1 METLAVRLRYGL
13 SAAPGNNSWTSLL
26 AEAYQTHS
34 ITALTNSVTVAS
46 SITNTT
52 PANSAAVALTNVI
65 PGDKT
70 IWGNAVLKLRLFIS
84 RSGGGDAVQ
93 ERVYAAE
100 LTGTYTPI
108 TTVPS
113 LVITVAYWVV
123 NNVLLVTGP
132 WAQMNIND
140 VLWVDV
146 QYQGTNGESWHRRMQ
161 GSDNYWVDPA
171 NFRYGMFNDAENATW
186 YGDAPPVAW
195 EVGDAGETDLGAFTP
210 DGSVRVLRGLYLGDA
225 QAQSLG
231 LIDTPD
237 APKP

>member
-1 METLAVRLRYGL
+1 VRL
-13 SAAPGNNSWTSLL
+13 A
-26 AEAYQTHS
+26 
-34 ITALTNSVTVAS
+34 
-46 SITNTT
+46 
-52 PANSAAVALTNVI
+52 
-65 PGDKT
+65 DKT
-70 IWGNAVLKLRLFIS
+70 IWGNAVLKIRMFITKA
-84 RSGGGDAVQ
+84 GPGDAVE

-113 LVITVAYWVV
+113 LVLTVAYWVV
-123 NNVLLVTGP
+123 NNVLLVTDS
-132 WAQMNIND
+132 WAQMSIND

-161 GSDNYWVDPA
+161 GRDNYWVDPA
-171 NFRYGMFNDAENATW
+171 NFRYGMFNDAENDAW
-186 YGDAPPVAW
+186 YSGAPSVAW

-210 DGSVRVLRGLYLGDA
+210 DVGVRVLRGLYLGDA

-231 LIDTPD
+231 LIDQPD